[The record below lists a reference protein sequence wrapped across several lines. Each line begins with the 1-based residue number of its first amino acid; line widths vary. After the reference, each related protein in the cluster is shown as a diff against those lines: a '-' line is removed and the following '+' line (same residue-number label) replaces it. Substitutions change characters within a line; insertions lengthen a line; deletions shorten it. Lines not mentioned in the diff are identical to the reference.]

1 MLFTKPLLAHMQ
13 SLNCKTASE
22 KRNAMDDKFFAGL
35 HEGLLVHRLYLM
47 SGTEV
52 LYTSPANWKV
62 ISIDDEFLELIDLT
76 VQSSFPYMADHL
88 VTFTGP
94 HVTTK
99 LRVRKAAVAGIEF
112 VIDYPKNMQF
122 G

>member
-1 MLFTKPLLAHMQ
+1 MQ

-94 HVTTK
+94 YVTTK